1 MMILNNDDLSLYD
14 NFECFWHNHCSDMDG
29 NVALAIYRDQYNVPN
44 EYIERI
50 KEILIAE
57 RTSGGK
63 QWFLIP
69 Q

>member
-1 MMILNNDDLSLYD
+1 MMILNNDDLSLYGS
-14 NFECFWHNHCSDMDG
+14 FECFWHNHCSGMDG

-44 EYIERI
+44 KHIERI
-50 KEILIAE
+50 KEMLIAE

-63 QWFLIP
+63 RWFLIP

>member
-14 NFECFWHNHCSDMDG
+14 SFECFWYNHCSGMDG
-29 NVALAIYRDQYNVPN
+29 NVALAIYRDRYNVPN
-44 EYIERI
+44 EYIKRI
-50 KEILIAE
+50 KEMLIAE

-63 QWFLIP
+63 RWFLIP

>member
-1 MMILNNDDLSLYD
+1 MMILNDDDLSLYGS
-14 NFECFWHNHCSDMDG
+14 FVCFWHNHCSDMDG

-44 EYIERI
+44 KHIERI
-50 KEILIAE
+50 KEMLIAE